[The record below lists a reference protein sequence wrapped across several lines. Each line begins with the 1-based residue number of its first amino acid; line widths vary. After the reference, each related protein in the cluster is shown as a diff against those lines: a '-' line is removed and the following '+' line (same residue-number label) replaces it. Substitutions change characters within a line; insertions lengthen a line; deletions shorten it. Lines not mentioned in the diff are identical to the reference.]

1 MSHNKYFGLYVLIC
15 GIVKHFFF
23 ILPQMWK
30 RKAKKAAGK
39 GSTLIKT
46 GKVPALAAA
55 KQQAQAQPVPIRH
68 GGHHP
73 SAQKASAAITAA
85 MLTKAAKQ
93 AVEEIPAKVGFLYY
107 TQAFKRALLFL
118 FSIITAKL
126 AFTWTVFDLYF
137 RYQSCSNLLFCYP
150 LMYV

>member
-1 MSHNKYFGLYVLIC
+1 
-15 GIVKHFFF
+15 
-23 ILPQMWK
+23 MWK

-55 KQQAQAQPVPIRH
+55 KQQAQAQSVPIRH

-107 TQAFKRALLFL
+107 TKF
-118 FSIITAKL
+118 IITAKL
-126 AFTWTVFDLYF
+126 AFTWPVFDL
-137 RYQSCSNLLFCYP
+137 
-150 LMYV
+150 

>member
-1 MSHNKYFGLYVLIC
+1 MSDLGLHSLTMFGLYWLNLWNYI
-15 GIVKHFFF
+15 KPFFSF
-23 ILPQMWK
+23 LPQMWK

-93 AVEEIPAKVGFLYY
+93 AVEEIPAKVGFVYY
-107 TQAFKRALLFL
+107 TK
-118 FSIITAKL
+118 SIITAQKSMQNYPVCKEL
-126 AFTWTVFDLYF
+126 
-137 RYQSCSNLLFCYP
+137 NLLEKK
-150 LMYV
+150 VKS